1 MRPVLLL
8 LALVPRVA
16 GLDDCDP
23 DAAASFDG
31 TTTSFEALPSVQIG
45 SYTGISVAMWVKQES
60 GVPLLD
66 CSAGATQD
74 NLVLDLSNGITW
86 RVRVGS
92 SETVEGIDDASS
104 AFPTNEWKHVMVVQE
119 VGLETTEASI
129 YLDGVLKTS
138 GAVSNPGTVDRDCYL
153 AKTRDSAS
161 GEFVGEM
168 CAALRRRTPRAA
180 RRAAH
185 TPSTPNAAP
194 PFMLQVRR
202 LRLELR
208 SRCYAARRPLA
219 REGRAHERGRRP
231 PRDRML
237 DALEAEPAAQPA
249 AAEPAAPVLAAG
261 AAAEPAAAEPA
272 AEATAEPATAL
283 AASPAGPA
291 EPATALAAS
300 PAGPAVPAATAANV
314 PAEVPG
320 ELATGAAAAAVNAA
334 AAGAAADAAQ
344 SAVAAVR
351 RVCCHGGRGPA
362 GPILQDLRE

>member
-1 MRPVLLL
+1 MSSAVAQLDPAAAASSRERQEVRIRKLRRPRLAEVSAEMRPVLLL

-31 TTTSFEALPSVQIG
+31 TTASFEALPSVQIG
-45 SYTGISVAMWVKQES
+45 SFTGISVAMWVKQES

-153 AKTRDSAS
+153 AKFRDSAS

-168 CAALRRRTPRAA
+168 CARPPPPHAAHRTPRAA
-180 RRAAH
+180 H
-185 TPSTPNAAP
+185 TPVHA
-194 PFMLQVRR
+194 
-202 LRLELR
+202 
-208 SRCYAARRPLA
+208 
-219 REGRAHERGRRP
+219 
-231 PRDRML
+231 
-237 DALEAEPAAQPA
+237 
-249 AAEPAAPVLAAG
+249 
-261 AAAEPAAAEPA
+261 
-272 AEATAEPATAL
+272 
-283 AASPAGPA
+283 
-291 EPATALAAS
+291 
-300 PAGPAVPAATAANV
+300 
-314 PAEVPG
+314 
-320 ELATGAAAAAVNAA
+320 
-334 AAGAAADAAQ
+334 
-344 SAVAAVR
+344 
-351 RVCCHGGRGPA
+351 
-362 GPILQDLRE
+362 

>member
-31 TTTSFEALPSVQIG
+31 TTASFEALPSVQIG
-45 SYTGISVAMWVKQES
+45 SFTGISVAMWVKQES

-138 GAVSNPGTVDRDCYL
+138 GAVSNPGTVDRECYL

-168 CAALRRRTPRAA
+168 CAALRRRAAA
-180 RRAAH
+180 RRG
-185 TPSTPNAAP
+185 PRPRSSGAP
-194 PFMLQVRR
+194 P
-202 LRLELR
+202 
-208 SRCYAARRPLA
+208 P
-219 REGRAHERGRRP
+219 
-231 PRDRML
+231 
-237 DALEAEPAAQPA
+237 
-249 AAEPAAPVLAAG
+249 
-261 AAAEPAAAEPA
+261 
-272 AEATAEPATAL
+272 
-283 AASPAGPA
+283 
-291 EPATALAAS
+291 
-300 PAGPAVPAATAANV
+300 
-314 PAEVPG
+314 
-320 ELATGAAAAAVNAA
+320 
-334 AAGAAADAAQ
+334 
-344 SAVAAVR
+344 
-351 RVCCHGGRGPA
+351 
-362 GPILQDLRE
+362 

>member
-31 TTTSFEALPSVQIG
+31 TTASFEALPSVQIG
-45 SYTGISVAMWVKQES
+45 SFTGISVAMWVKHES

-66 CSAGATQD
+66 CSAGAAQD
-74 NLVLDLSNGITW
+74 NLVLDLLDGITW
-86 RVRVGS
+86 SVRVGS
-92 SETVEGIDDASS
+92 SETVEGISMTAAV

-153 AKTRDSAS
+153 AKFRDSAS

-168 CAALRRRTPRAA
+168 CARPPPPHAAHRTP
-180 RRAAH
+180 RAAH

-194 PFMLQVRR
+194 PAVLQIRR

-219 REGRAHERGRRP
+219 REGRAHERDRRP

-237 DALEAEPAAQPA
+237 DALDAEPAAEPA

-272 AEATAEPATAL
+272 AEPAAAEPATAL
-283 AASPAGPA
+283 AAR
-291 EPATALAAS
+291 
-300 PAGPAVPAATAANV
+300 PAGPAVPAAAAANV

-344 SAVAAVR
+344 SAADPAAADGAAVAAVR
-351 RVCCHGGRGPA
+351 RVRCHGGRGPA
-362 GPILQDLRE
+362 GAVLQDLRE